1 VSADLQKHGISLP
14 SDKHQLLKEDCRW
27 VGYVQS
33 FTVSSIVLPDI
44 LTDRSA
50 EYRHV

>member
-14 SDKHQLLKEDCRW
+14 SDKHQLLKDDCSW

-33 FTVSSIVLPDI
+33 LTASSIVFPDI
-44 LTDRSA
+44 LTAGTA
-50 EYRHV
+50 EYQHV

>member
-14 SDKHQLLKEDCRW
+14 SDKHQLLKDCSW

-33 FTVSSIVLPDI
+33 LTASSFVLPDMM
-44 LTDRSA
+44 TAGSA
-50 EYRHV
+50 EYQHV